1 MSLDIETLGTLSSAD
16 RVNTIAKHL
25 KSIPLA
31 QRAGVMETV
40 QRGLKERE
48 AARLTYNWNLHAR
61 DSQLPPEGDWDTW
74 LILAGR
80 GFGKT
85 RTGAEWVRD
94 QVESRAA
101 HRIALVARTLDEA
114 QSVMIEG
121 ESGIVNIS
129 PPWDKPTYEPSKRKL
144 TWPNGAHALVFSS
157 HEPDQL
163 RGPQFD
169 APWCDELA
177 SWEYPAQTWDNL
189 TFALRLGRRP
199 RSVVTTTPKSIE
211 LVRSLPNRPGVQV
224 TRGSTYENQDNLPPA
239 YFNQLIEQYD
249 GTRIGQQE
257 IYAELIDEDE
267 DAIWKREWI
276 EKARLSS
283 HWVRFYY
290 KTIIPDSNTLLSL
303 QDNETPSFIRAKMS
317 SKPMVRRARIMGVP
331 GTSYICPRLGRRP
344 RSVVTTTPTS
354 IERPQ
359 PRRQVRRPSSPPAT
373 YENQDNLPPAYHQL
387 IEQFNGHASD
397 SRRSTP
403 SLSTRTK
410 MPAGNDS
417 GSRITP
423 LQPPAHLPNRR
434 RNRPSNVLQAQQ
446 LRDRHRSRRSRHAPK
461 ARLRPRRRVRQAH
474 PQLLGAPRR
483 PPIRQVQRNP
493 HHRRG
498 QRRRRHGQIHPQ
510 ELRRAHP
517 ALQGHQG
524 PPRQVH
530 PRRTRRRPLRTEP
543 APYPDTGAV
552 STT

>member
-1 MSLDIETLGTLSSAD
+1 MSLDTETLSTFSGAD
-16 RVNTIAKHL
+16 LVSRVAGHL
-25 KSIPLA
+25 GHLPKS
-31 QRAGVMETV
+31 QRAACLETIMSDLH
-40 QRGLKERE
+40 RRE
-48 AARLTYNWNLHAR
+48 AMELKYAWPLHAR
-61 DSQLPPEGDWDTW
+61 DSQLPPPGDWDTW

-144 TWPNGAHALVFSS
+144 TWPNGAHALAFSS

-169 APWCDELA
+169 AAWCDELA

-211 LVRSLPNRPGVQV
+211 LVHGLPNRPGVQV

-239 YFNQLIEQYD
+239 YFSQLIEQYD

-283 HWVRFYY
+283 HPPVARIVVAIDPAMSTKPNSSETGIVVVGADMRRKHAYVLADESGRLTPNSWALRAAHLFDKFNATRIIAEDNAGGDMVKSTLKNAVDRTLPY
-290 KTIIPDSNTLLSL
+290 KGIKARRGKY
-303 QDNETPSFIRAKMS
+303 IRAEPVAALYEQGRVHHVGRFPDLEDQMCTWT
-317 SKPMVRRARIMGVP
+317 PD
-331 GTSYICPRLGRRP
+331 LG
-344 RSVVTTTPTS
+344 
-354 IERPQ
+354 
-359 PRRQVRRPSSPPAT
+359 
-373 YENQDNLPPAYHQL
+373 
-387 IEQFNGHASD
+387 
-397 SRRSTP
+397 
-403 SLSTRTK
+403 
-410 MPAGNDS
+410 
-417 GSRITP
+417 
-423 LQPPAHLPNRR
+423 
-434 RNRPSNVLQAQQ
+434 PSNSP
-446 LRDRHRSRRSRHAPK
+446 DRADALVHAITE
-461 ARLRPRRRVRQAH
+461 L
-474 PQLLGAPRR
+474 
-483 PPIRQVQRNP
+483 IIDRNP
-493 HHRRG
+493 
-498 QRRRRHGQIHPQ
+498 IKIWI
-510 ELRRAHP
+510 
-517 ALQGHQG
+517 
-524 PPRQVH
+524 
-530 PRRTRRRPLRTEP
+530 
-543 APYPDTGAV
+543 
-552 STT
+552 